1 MTPGLLRPLTKSF
14 DHRGNNGSNNR
25 SPAEVQTHFSWLHR
39 RQHYSPAAQQQQ
51 QQLQQQQQQQQQ
63 LQLQQQQQQQQQRG
77 VDSFSRAATTEKRKA
92 LTLGSWGSNRLSGK
106 SLLFEKLAKLKKKN
120 GAADLNNNN
129 NSSGG
134 NNNGI
139 NRPKPLFRG
148 PQVSTSHCDD
158 GHDDPLIVVCDFCT
172 TNDAD
177 VDDVGKEPEWL
188 NIEKSV
194 RFRLPE
200 TKMSE
205 ASKSKKSAADDED
218 DDDVDDDDREADFWG
233 YYEPAPEL
241 ERPNF
246 GGRRE
251 RMFSCN
257 EFHPS
262 QQQQHQG
269 HQQPHQHH
277 SVRGGSFCPEHPVRR
292 NLSYGEGLNEF
303 QYLPGVKEAPCCPC
317 CCSLPVMVMPPP
329 PPGCSRCCPVM
340 TPTARH
346 FDDRFSHLYPN
357 RQVSM
362 ALASAAHQ
370 FLLKSPITFF
380 MK

>member
-14 DHRGNNGSNNR
+14 DHRSSSNNNSSINIR
-25 SPAEVQTHFSWLHR
+25 SPAEVQSHFSWLHR

-51 QQLQQQQQQQQQ
+51 LLLQ
-63 LQLQQQQQQQQQRG
+63 QQQQQQQQQRG
-77 VDSFSRAATTEKRKA
+77 VDSFSRPATTEKRKA

-120 GAADLNNNN
+120 GSTDLNNNN
-129 NSSGG
+129 ASSSSNG
-134 NNNGI
+134 N
-139 NRPKPLFRG
+139 NRPKPLFSG

-158 GHDDPLIVVCDFCT
+158 SHDDPLIVVCDFCT
-172 TNDAD
+172 TNDD
-177 VDDVGKEPEWL
+177 DDGDDDVGKEPEWL

-200 TKMSE
+200 TKMSD
-205 ASKSKKSAADDED
+205 ASKSNKSGAD
-218 DDDVDDDDREADFWG
+218 DDDDDDDDDGHEADFWG

-246 GGRRE
+246 GRRRE

-262 QQQQHQG
+262 QHHHLQQQQQQQQHQ
-269 HQQPHQHH
+269 H
-277 SVRGGSFCPEHPVRR
+277 SARGGSFCPEHPVKR

-303 QYLPGVKEAPCCPC
+303 QYLPGAKDPTCCPC
-317 CCSLPVMVMPPP
+317 CCSLPVMMMPP

-340 TPTARH
+340 TPSARH
-346 FDDRFSHLYPN
+346 YDDRFSHLYPN

-362 ALASAAHQ
+362 AQPLMTNQ
-370 FLLKSPITFF
+370 FKYSCCDLTLT
-380 MK
+380 